1 MVRFYSNKLNREIA
15 IAVVS
20 KMKPDEVK
28 VFHEELKYV
37 IESLT
42 DTINEA
48 NERKKATGADVDSD
62 WLHRVTTKRRI
73 AMKFAHECST
83 VSQGGSTLDQQLV
96 YERMYRSK
104 FRALL
109 VEEFGE
115 EELAAIERE
124 ITEAAT
130 AEYKA
135 WLQTN
140 KQQMWYV
147 PKLPRKS

>member
-1 MVRFYSNKLNREIA
+1 MVRFFSNKLNREIR
-15 IAVVS
+15 IELVS
-20 KMKPDEVK
+20 KMKPDELK
-28 VFHEELKYV
+28 LFHDELKYV
-37 IESLT
+37 IASLT

-48 NERKKATGADVDSD
+48 NERKQATGVDGDVD

-83 VSQGGSTLDQQLV
+83 VGQGGSALDQQQV
-96 YERMYRSK
+96 YERMYSSK

-130 AEYKA
+130 VDYKA
-135 WLQTN
+135 WLTST
-140 KQQMWYV
+140 KQKMWYV
-147 PKLPRKS
+147 PKLPRKL

>member
-1 MVRFYSNKLNREIA
+1 MVRFFSNKLNREIR
-15 IAVVS
+15 IELVS
-20 KMKPDEVK
+20 KMKPDELK
-28 VFHEELKYV
+28 LFHEELKYV
-37 IESLT
+37 IASLT

-48 NERKKATGADVDSD
+48 NERKQATGVDVDSG

-83 VSQGGSTLDQQLV
+83 VGQGGSALGQQQV
-96 YERMYRSK
+96 YERMYSSK

-130 AEYKA
+130 VDYKA
-135 WLQTN
+135 WLTST
-140 KQQMWYV
+140 KQKMWYV
-147 PKLPRKS
+147 PKLPRKL